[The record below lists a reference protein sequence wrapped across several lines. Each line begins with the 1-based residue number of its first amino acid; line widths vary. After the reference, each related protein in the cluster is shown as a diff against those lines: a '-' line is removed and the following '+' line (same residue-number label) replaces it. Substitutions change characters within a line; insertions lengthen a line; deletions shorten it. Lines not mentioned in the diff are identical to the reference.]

1 MANLLPFYKLTKT
14 ELINEL
20 QTTNK
25 YIQTRLT
32 DLNFNKYVKNHIAHR
47 NVITSRF
54 NYHNIE
60 EINAFINRNNS
71 KLPNHIGTTQTNIVH
86 FNIRSLDKHF
96 GELMAFHAQ
105 TENIFEYTALSEI
118 GKKNLESRKALL
130 QSMGLD
136 FHYKESHLSK
146 GGAGLITKKDTEHI
160 IRHDL
165 AFKNTKYNKVNL
177 ITESIWLERD
187 FNDKKRNYIVGVI
200 YRHPGST
207 KECLEEFTQQLNNI
221 LVKLEKENKKV
232 YIMGDLNIDGMK
244 VAYNKQVSSFF
255 NMLMEK
261 DLIPL
266 ITKPTRV
273 QDFSISLIDH
283 AIVNTN
289 AIKAEAN
296 IKSGIIYSGITDHLP
311 VFLSIQEDHKTV
323 PRDRPLIRIYNEK
336 NKNSFYKELEKCD
349 WNSFKETNNVSTA
362 LKLFYK
368 NWKECHDKSFP
379 LMKLSRSKT
388 KTKPWLNDELAKEI
402 RYKNNQYKL
411 TLLNPTAENKEKFR
425 KLRNSITNK
434 TRRAHGNY
442 YQEII
447 NGEKQNLKTLWDLFG
462 KVVNTKKVRNGK
474 KIRELQ
480 HKKKKITND
489 KDIAD
494 TLNDFFCGIGHDLAK
509 NHNNDLESYKKY
521 MGHATQD
528 SIELIPTNKI
538 EVFDIIRTLKKK
550 SGGADEVHPRLL
562 LHCRSIIAPLLAHLY
577 NLSFEH
583 TDYPDLLKIA
593 KVIPIFKKQHE
604 EERVDPGNYRPI
616 SLLSALNKILEKII
630 YKRLMKHIIKN
641 NLLYKYQFGFRKN
654 HSTTLALIDVIDNIR
669 SNLHQGKKVAGVYID
684 FSKAFDC
691 VNHHILLK
699 KLEHYGIKGKML
711 QLIESYLTGR
721 KQFTV
726 ANGTVSNTKEINCGV
741 PQGSVLGPLLFLI
754 YANDIQNCTT
764 EVLKLFADDSN
775 GFIFEND
782 YATLKS
788 KIKSLLKELFKWSS
802 DNKLTIN
809 TSKTCYS
816 IFHSP
821 KSNIPVQLNSIKI
834 NPNEINQAKD
844 KKIKTITI
852 KREKQSKY
860 LGLHL
865 DELLNWEYQ
874 ICDLDEGLLPKL
886 TKINNSFKIIKH
898 YIPENNRMLMFTA
911 YFASKLYYGLE
922 LIGSADNTLIHK
934 LQVKQNRALKILFNK
949 DFYTPTSKLH
959 HDLKVLKVEDAY
971 RFNLAKFV
979 FKQQNNLLPDIFKN
993 HYVKIYETHG
1003 HKTRQNELLKI
1014 DNTPMNSQ
1022 HREKLSKIIGAKIWN
1037 EIPQEIR
1044 KAKTLATFKLKC
1056 KAYYI
1061 NRYNQ
1066 A

>member
-1 MANLLPFYKLTKT
+1 MANQLPFYTLTKT
-14 ELINEL
+14 DFLNEL

-25 YIQTRLT
+25 YVQSRLT
-32 DLNFNKYVKNHIAHR
+32 DLNFNKYVKNHTAQR
-47 NVITSRF
+47 NVITSRC
-54 NYHNIE
+54 NYHNID
-60 EINAFINRNNS
+60 EIKNFINRNNN
-71 KLPNHIGTTQTNIVH
+71 KLPSHIGITQTNMVH

-96 GELMAFHAQ
+96 GELMAFHDQ

-136 FHYKESHLSK
+136 LHYKESHLSK
-146 GGAGLITKKDTEHI
+146 GGAGLITKKDAEHK

-165 AFKNTKYNKVNL
+165 AFKNTKFNKVNL
-177 ITESIWLERD
+177 VTESIWLEREFKD
-187 FNDKKRNYIVGVI
+187 IKKNYIIGVI

-207 KECLEEFTQQLNNI
+207 KECLEDFTNQLNNI
-221 LVKLEKENKKV
+221 LVKIEKENKKI

-244 VAYNKQVSSFF
+244 VSYNKQVSTFF
-255 NMLMEK
+255 NMLMDK
-261 DLIPL
+261 NLIPL

-273 QDFSISLIDH
+273 QDTSISLIDH
-283 AIVNTN
+283 AMVN
-289 AIKAEAN
+289 ASCLKSEAN
-296 IKSGIIYSGITDHLP
+296 IKSGVIYSGITDHLP
-311 VFLSIQEDHKTV
+311 VFLAIQENHRTV
-323 PRDRPLIRIYNEK
+323 PKDRPLMRIYNEK
-336 NKNSFYKELEKCD
+336 NKNSFYKELEKCNWD
-349 WNSFKETNNVSTA
+349 QFKETINVTTA
-362 LKLFYK
+362 LQLFYK

-388 KTKPWLNDELAKEI
+388 KIKPWINDELAKEI
-402 RYKNNQYKL
+402 RYKNNLHKIA
-411 TLLNPTAENKEKFR
+411 LLNPTSENKEKFR

-434 TRRAHGNY
+434 TRRAHGNF
-442 YQEII
+442 YQKII

-462 KVVNTKKVRNGK
+462 KVVNTQKMRDGK
-474 KIRELQ
+474 KIREL
-480 HKKKKITND
+480 KSKEKKITND

-494 TLNDFFCGIGHDLAK
+494 TLNDFFCGIGQELAK
-509 NHNNDLESYKKY
+509 KHNDDLESYKKY
-521 MGHATQD
+521 MGQATKD
-528 SIELIPTNKI
+528 SIELIPTNKV
-538 EVFDIIRTLKKK
+538 EVFDIIRMLKKK
-550 SGGADEVHPRLL
+550 SCGADEIHPRLL

-577 NLSFEH
+577 NLSFEQ
-583 TDYPDLLKIA
+583 TVYPDLLKIA

-604 EERVDPGNYRPI
+604 EEREEPGNYRPI
-616 SLLSALNKILEKII
+616 SLLSALNKILEKLI
-630 YKRLMKHIIKN
+630 YKRLMKFIDKN
-641 NLLYKYQFGFRKN
+641 NILYKYQFGFRRT

-669 SNLHQGKKVAGVYID
+669 KNLHQGKKVAGVYID

-691 VNHHILLK
+691 VNHHILLQ
-699 KLEHYGIKGKML
+699 KLQHYGINGKML

-754 YANDIQNCTT
+754 YSNDIQNCTT

-782 YATLKS
+782 YTTLKT
-788 KIKSLLKELFKWSS
+788 KIKSLLKELFKWST

-809 TSKTCYS
+809 TSKTCYT

-821 KSNIPVQLNSIKI
+821 KSNIPEQLNSIKI
-834 NPNEINQAKD
+834 KPKEINQVSD
-844 KKIKTITI
+844 TKTITI
-852 KREKQSKY
+852 KREQHSKY

-874 ICDLDEGLLPKL
+874 ISDLDEGILPKL

-898 YIPENNRMLMFTA
+898 YIPENNRMLMFNA
-911 YFASKLYYGLE
+911 YFASKLYYGIE

-949 DFYTPTSKLH
+949 DFYTPTTKLH
-959 HDLKVLKVEDAY
+959 KDLKVLKVEDAY
-971 RFNLAKFV
+971 RFNMAKFV
-979 FKQQNNLLPDIFKN
+979 FKQQNNLLPGIFKN
-993 HYVKIYETHG
+993 HYTKIYDTHS

-1014 DNTPMNSQ
+1014 DNSPNNSQ
-1022 HREKLSKIIGAKIWN
+1022 HREKMSTIIGAKIWN
-1037 EIPQEIR
+1037 EIPAEIR
-1044 KAKTLATFKLKC
+1044 KAKTLATFKMQC

-1061 NRYNQ
+1061 NKYNQ
-1066 A
+1066 TQ